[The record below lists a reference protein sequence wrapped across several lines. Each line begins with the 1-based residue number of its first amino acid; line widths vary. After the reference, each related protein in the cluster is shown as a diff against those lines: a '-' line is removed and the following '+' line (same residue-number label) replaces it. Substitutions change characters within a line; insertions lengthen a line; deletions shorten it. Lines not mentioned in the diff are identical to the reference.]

1 MSACD
6 NVKTISTRC
15 FEDCNKLTDIK
26 LPLNVRKFADGCFES
41 AKFNSL
47 VIKAGMRINYHALSG
62 AVIDELEFAD
72 DADSPTKTVVNI
84 SAFEGAKVGRLII
97 PDHMY
102 GRFKKAISQMQ

>member
-1 MSACD
+1 MCIRD
-6 NVKTISTRC
+6 R
-15 FEDCNKLTDIK
+15 LTDIK

-47 VIKAGMRINYHALSG
+47 VIKAGMRIDYHALSE
-62 AVIDELEFAD
+62 AVIDELEFVD
-72 DADSPTKTVVNI
+72 DANSPTRTIVDI

-102 GRFKKAISQMQ
+102 GRFKDAINQMQ